1 MTLTLEEAIAK
12 VPFLVQAKELKATP
26 LGGGITNRNF
36 RIDYGGQSCVL
47 RITGENTEML
57 GIRRDVEYIASL
69 AAGELGIAPPVLY
82 LIEPEGYL
90 ITRFI
95 HGENIPLEEIV
106 KPVNLNRFAEK
117 IRRFHRA
124 GPNLPITFDVFDRIR
139 LFIKIAQ
146 EHHCVFPENFT
157 WFMERVKWTESA
169 LKARPSQLSP
179 CHNDLLNL
187 NFMIENGELYILDW
201 EYAGMGDPL
210 YDLANFSHHH
220 LLSDEQIEH
229 LLHTYFGEVS
239 PTAFA
244 RVKLY
249 YPISQMY
256 EALWGVAQTGISTLD
271 EDFQGYADMFFARA
285 EERFKDSRFEQWM
298 LTI

>member
-12 VPFLVQAKELKATP
+12 VPFLSQAKEIKATP

-36 RIDYGGQSCVL
+36 RIDYDGQSCVL
-47 RITGENTEML
+47 RITGENTDLL

-95 HGENIPLEEIV
+95 RGQNIPPEEIV
-106 KPVNLNRFAEK
+106 KPMNLKRFAEK
-117 IRRFHRA
+117 IRRFHRE
-124 GPNLPITFDVFDRIR
+124 GPHLPVTFDVFDRIR
-139 LFIKIAQ
+139 LFIRIAQ
-146 EHHCVFPENFT
+146 EHNCAFPEDFS
-157 WFMERVKWTESA
+157 WFMERFTRTESA
-169 LKARPSQLSP
+169 LKASPAQPSP

-187 NFMIENGELYILDW
+187 NFMRENGDLYILDW

-220 LLSDEQIEH
+220 LLTDDQIAQ
-229 LLHTYFGEVS
+229 LLGVYFGEVS
-239 PTAFA
+239 PTTFA
-244 RVKLY
+244 RIKLY

-285 EERFKDSRFEQWM
+285 EEHFKDARFEQWVHA
-298 LTI
+298 I

>member
-1 MTLTLEEAIAK
+1 MTLTVEEAITR
-12 VPFLVQAKELKATP
+12 VPFLAQAKELYATP

-36 RIDYGGQSCVL
+36 RIDYDGQSCVL
-47 RITGENTEML
+47 RITGENTDLL

-90 ITRFI
+90 ITRYI
-95 HGENIPLEEIV
+95 HGQNIPPEEIV
-106 KPVNLNRFAEK
+106 KPVNLNRFVEK
-117 IRRFHRA
+117 IRRFHQE
-124 GPNLPITFDVFDRIR
+124 GPILPIAFDVFDRIR
-139 LFIKIAQ
+139 LFIKIGQ
-146 EHHCVFPENFT
+146 DHDCVFPEKFS
-157 WFMERVKWTESA
+157 WFMERFNLTEKA
-169 LKARPSQLSP
+169 LKARPTRPSP

-187 NFMIENGELYILDW
+187 NFMLENGDLYILDW

-220 LLSDEQIEH
+220 LLTDDQIEY
-229 LLHTYFGEVS
+229 LLQAYFGEVS
-239 PTAFA
+239 PAAFA
-244 RVKLY
+244 RVNLY
-249 YPISQMY
+249 YPVSQMY

-285 EERFKDSRFEQWM
+285 EQRFKDARFEQW
-298 LTI
+298 IHNI